1 LKDNSG
7 SGEVDPIDIRKAY
20 KRNVLE
26 GYSKNNPKN
35 KIMKYKQ
42 LPQEN
47 IMEEKVEEDILD
59 SEIDRTDQDSLVAS
73 QMPNRKY
80 KKYNRADFE

>member
-35 KIMKYKQ
+35 KIMKYHQ

-47 IMEEKVEEDILD
+47 IMEEKVEEDI
-59 SEIDRTDQDSLVAS
+59 
-73 QMPNRKY
+73 
-80 KKYNRADFE
+80 

>member
-7 SGEVDPIDIRKAY
+7 SGEVDPNDIRKAY
-20 KRNVLE
+20 KRHVME

-35 KIMKYKQ
+35 KIMKYKP

-47 IMEEKVEEDILD
+47 IMEEKVEED
-59 SEIDRTDQDSLVAS
+59 V
-73 QMPNRKY
+73 
-80 KKYNRADFE
+80 